1 MKKIWQSFY
10 KASLGQET
18 TKSVEIYWFLSL
30 CFLFYIVH
38 KIHTYFA
45 TRYFLLSIFL
55 ALCFCW
61 HLYAVYKCKPAV
73 VENKTK
79 EEQQLEK
86 IKKPKSLLKKILLQE
101 PISKPTWRQVVVVVD
116 ILLILSALSW
126 L

>member
-30 CFLFYIVH
+30 CFLFYIVN

-73 VENKTK
+73 VENTTK